1 MINRR
6 FAIYLS
12 SVVLLNISPLFTASA
27 AVKNKMETDYVAGA
41 VLTKAQEQMV
51 LDLAAQRGI
60 KKVAKISTYYL
71 LPTDARGIQV
81 QSVEQVKNR
90 EVTSQILNISYKKW
104 WLPNEGPGKDD
115 LQVGEF
121 WAGKPATRKETILKV
136 GKKDYRARTIQ
147 GMTLEEA
154 EKLLRMLLE
163 PNYTVEP
170 AVRQESFEQIAWD
183 KPMSFRK
190 QGDNYS
196 VTFPHIARGAGFFD
210 LQIKMN
216 NGELIIHQMFQAIP

>member
-41 VLTKAQEQMV
+41 VLTKAQEKMV

-115 LQVGEF
+115 LRVGEF

>member
-12 SVVLLNISPLFTASA
+12 SIVFLNIWPLFTASA

-51 LDLAAQRGI
+51 LDLAAQQGI

-104 WLPNEGPGKDD
+104 WLPNEGAGKDD

-121 WAGKPATRKETILKV
+121 WAGKPATRKEPILKV
-136 GKKDYRARTIQ
+136 GKKDYRTRTIQ

-154 EKLLRMLLE
+154 EKILRMLLE

>member
-1 MINRR
+1 MNKQRLG
-6 FAIYLS
+6 IYLLC
-12 SVVLLNISPLFTASA
+12 VIYLGISPPFTASA
-27 AVKNKMETDYVAGA
+27 TVKNKVETDYVAGA
-41 VLTKAQEQMV
+41 VLTKSQEKIV

-71 LPTDARGIQV
+71 LPADARGIQV
-81 QSVEQVKNR
+81 QSMEQVKDR
-90 EVTSQILNISYKKW
+90 KVTSQILNISYRKW

-121 WAGKPATRKETILKV
+121 WAGKPTIRKETILKV

-154 EKLLRMLLE
+154 ERILQMLLE

-170 AVRQESFEQIAWD
+170 AVRQENFEQIAWD

-190 QGDNYS
+190 QGDNCS

-210 LQIKMN
+210 LQIKIN

>member
-12 SVVLLNISPLFTASA
+12 SIVFLNIWPLFTASA

-51 LDLAAQRGI
+51 LDLAAQQGI

-136 GKKDYRARTIQ
+136 GKKDYRTRTIQ

-154 EKLLRMLLE
+154 EKILRMLLE

-170 AVRQESFEQIAWD
+170 AVRQENFEQIAWD

>member
-115 LQVGEF
+115 LRVGEF

>member
-41 VLTKAQEQMV
+41 VLTKAQEKMV

-60 KKVAKISTYYL
+60 KKIVKISTYYL

-154 EKLLRMLLE
+154 EKILQMLLE

-170 AVRQESFEQIAWD
+170 AVRQENFEQIAWD

-210 LQIKMN
+210 LQIKIN

>member
-41 VLTKAQEQMV
+41 VLTKAQEKMV

-60 KKVAKISTYYL
+60 KKIVKISTYYL

-81 QSVEQVKNR
+81 QSAEQVKNR

-115 LQVGEF
+115 LRVGEF
-121 WAGKPATRKETILKV
+121 WAGKPATRKETILKI

-154 EKLLRMLLE
+154 EKILQMLLE

>member
-1 MINRR
+1 MNRQQLGIYI
-6 FAIYLS
+6 FCAIYLG
-12 SVVLLNISPLFTASA
+12 ISPPFTASA
-27 AVKNKMETDYVAGA
+27 KVKNKVETDYVAGA
-41 VLTKAQEQMV
+41 VLTTSQEKIV

-71 LPTDARGIQV
+71 LPADARGIQV

-115 LQVGEF
+115 LRVGEF

-136 GKKDYRARTIQ
+136 GKKDYRTRTIQ

-154 EKLLRMLLE
+154 EKILLMLLK

-170 AVRQESFEQIAWD
+170 AVRQESFKQIAWD

-210 LQIKMN
+210 LQIKIIR
-216 NGELIIHQMFQAIP
+216 GELIIHQMFQAIP

>member
-1 MINRR
+1 MNRQQLGIYI
-6 FAIYLS
+6 FCAIYLG
-12 SVVLLNISPLFTASA
+12 ISPPFTASA
-27 AVKNKMETDYVAGA
+27 KVKNKVETDYVAGA
-41 VLTKAQEQMV
+41 VLTTSQEKIV

-71 LPTDARGIQV
+71 LPADARGIQV

-115 LQVGEF
+115 LRVGEF

-136 GKKDYRARTIQ
+136 GKKDYRTRTIQ

-154 EKLLRMLLE
+154 EKILLMLLK

-170 AVRQESFEQIAWD
+170 AVRQESFKQIAWD

-196 VTFPHIARGAGFFD
+196 VTFPHIAHGAGFFD
-210 LQIKMN
+210 LQIKIIR
-216 NGELIIHQMFQAIP
+216 GELIIHQMFQAIP

>member
-12 SVVLLNISPLFTASA
+12 SIVLLNISPLFTASA

-51 LDLAAQRGI
+51 LDLAAQQGI

-71 LPTDARGIQV
+71 LPTDARGIQI

-104 WLPNEGPGKDD
+104 WLPNEGPGEDD

-154 EKLLRMLLE
+154 EKILRMLLE

-170 AVRQESFEQIAWD
+170 AVRQENFEQIAWD

>member
-1 MINRR
+1 MIKRR
-6 FAIYLS
+6 FVIYLS

-41 VLTKAQEQMV
+41 VLTKTQEQMV

-90 EVTSQILNISYKKW
+90 EVTSEILNINYKKW

-115 LQVGEF
+115 LRVGEF
-121 WAGKPATRKETILKV
+121 WAGKPATRKETILKI
-136 GKKDYRARTIQ
+136 GKKDYRERTIQ

-154 EKLLRMLLE
+154 ETILQMLLE

>member
-51 LDLAAQRGI
+51 LDLAAQQGI

-136 GKKDYRARTIQ
+136 GKKDYRTRTIQ

-154 EKLLRMLLE
+154 EKILRMLLE

-170 AVRQESFEQIAWD
+170 AVRQENFEQIAWD

>member
-41 VLTKAQEQMV
+41 VLTKAQEKMV

-60 KKVAKISTYYL
+60 KKIVKISTYYL

-81 QSVEQVKNR
+81 QSAEQVKNR

-154 EKLLRMLLE
+154 EKILRMLLE

>member
-1 MINRR
+1 MIKRR
-6 FAIYLS
+6 FVIYLS
-12 SVVLLNISPLFTASA
+12 SVVLLSISPLFTASA

-41 VLTKAQEQMV
+41 VLTKSQEQMV

-90 EVTSQILNISYKKW
+90 EVTSQILNIGYKKW
-104 WLPNEGPGKDD
+104 WLPNEGPGKND

-170 AVRQESFEQIAWD
+170 AVRQENFEQIAWD

>member
-41 VLTKAQEQMV
+41 VLTKTQEQMV

-81 QSVEQVKNR
+81 QSVEQVKDR
-90 EVTSQILNISYKKW
+90 KVTSHILNISYRKW

-121 WAGKPATRKETILKV
+121 WAGKPTIRKETILKV

-154 EKLLRMLLE
+154 EKILRMLLE

>member
-1 MINRR
+1 MNRQQLGIYI
-6 FAIYLS
+6 FCAIYLG
-12 SVVLLNISPLFTASA
+12 ISPPFTASA
-27 AVKNKMETDYVAGA
+27 KVKNKVETDYVAGA
-41 VLTKAQEQMV
+41 VLTTSQEKIV

-115 LQVGEF
+115 LRVGEF

-136 GKKDYRARTIQ
+136 GKKDYRTRTIQ

-154 EKLLRMLLE
+154 EKILLMLLK

-170 AVRQESFEQIAWD
+170 AVRQESFKQIAWD

-210 LQIKMN
+210 LQIKIIR
-216 NGELIIHQMFQAIP
+216 GELIIHQMFQAIP

>member
-1 MINRR
+1 MIKRR
-6 FAIYLS
+6 FVIYLS

-41 VLTKAQEQMV
+41 VLTKTQEQMV

-115 LQVGEF
+115 LRVGEF

-136 GKKDYRARTIQ
+136 GKKDYRTRTIQ

-154 EKLLRMLLE
+154 EKILLMLLK

-170 AVRQESFEQIAWD
+170 AVRQESFKQIAWD

-210 LQIKMN
+210 LQIKIIR
-216 NGELIIHQMFQAIP
+216 GELIIHQMFQAIP

>member
-12 SVVLLNISPLFTASA
+12 SVVFLNISPLFTASA

-154 EKLLRMLLE
+154 EKILRMLLE

>member
-154 EKLLRMLLE
+154 EKILQMLLE